1 MNRPA
6 ARRRGFD
13 PAGWPRRLLRL
24 FSGAIPDR
32 EALVGVLRDA
42 AARNLFDAD
51 VLVMLEGALHVSDL
65 QARDIM
71 VPRVRMEVIGADLE
85 LAEIAR
91 TIIESGHSRYPVVGK
106 DVDEVVGILLA
117 KDLLGWL
124 NPERGAFDIKDVM
137 RPAVFIP
144 ESKRL
149 NMLLREFRASRNHM
163 AIVVDEYGVAGLV
176 TIEDVIE
183 EIVGEIADEHDLDEE
198 ENIRQHGGNRYT
210 VRGSTPIAEFN
221 EYFRAALSDSEY
233 DTVGG
238 LIINALGHL
247 PVRGETATV
256 SGFNVKVLRAD
267 QRRVHLLRFER
278 TDTGSRDD

>member
-1 MNRPA
+1 MHRRPTVELKT
-6 ARRRGFD
+6 
-13 PAGWPRRLLRL
+13 WLRRLARI
-24 FSGAIPDR
+24 FSGVPKDR
-32 EALVGVLRDA
+32 EALIEVLRESES
-42 AARNLFDAD
+42 RNLFDPD

-71 VPRVRMEVIGADLE
+71 VPRVRMVVVALH
-85 LAEIAR
+85 LAIEDIAR
-91 TIIESGHSRYPVVGK
+91 TIMESGHSRYPVIGK

-117 KDLLGWL
+117 KDLLAWITQD
-124 NPERGAFDIKDVM
+124 RSSFDIKDVM

-149 NMLLREFRASRNHM
+149 NILLREFRASRNHM

-198 ENIRQHGGNRYT
+198 EYIRQHGGNRFT
-210 VRGSTPIAEFN
+210 VRGSTPIQEFN
-221 EYFRAALSDSEY
+221 EYFRVSLSDNEY
-233 DTVGG
+233 DTIGG

-247 PVRGETATV
+247 PVRGETV
-256 SGFNVKVLRAD
+256 ELPGFSVKVLRAD

-278 TDTGSRDD
+278 TEAGSKSD